1 MPSPPSRPTETSRP
15 PRHKRTYLINPRF
28 QLKYTALLVGVVLTV
43 MLVLGAMV
51 GRTAAEATDYAQL
64 AVAEAERAMNESR
77 SNSTL
82 AHQNVVLAAAD
93 NPELVKIMDDA
104 NAEADKKAE
113 RDLEEVRGRKQEI
126 VRQRARITTALVVS
140 GVLLAVL
147 LGAMG
152 ILITHRVVGPV
163 HKLKRLLRQVGTG
176 RLATRERLR
185 EGDELSDLFETF
197 LQMTYSLNA
206 MQRSR
211 VATLDDAIRDAMA
224 SGVSSVVIDDLR
236 ALRAQM
242 VLGLSSGRRSSIPA
256 PAEVRP

>member
-1 MPSPPSRPTETSRP
+1 MTSPPTRP

-43 MLVLGAMV
+43 MLVLGAV
-51 GRTAAEATDYAQL
+51 IGRTVAEATDYAQL

-93 NPELVKIMDDA
+93 NPELVKMMDEA

-113 RDLEEVRGRKQEI
+113 RDLDEVRSRKGII
-126 VRQRARITTALVVS
+126 VRQKARTFTLLAGS
-140 GVLLAVL
+140 CVLLALL

-176 RLATRERLR
+176 RLGIRERLR

-197 LQMTYSLNA
+197 LQMTYSLKA
-206 MQRSR
+206 MQKSR
-211 VATLDDAIRDAMA
+211 VATLDDTIRDAAA
-224 SGVSSVVIDDLR
+224 SGASPEVMDGLR

-256 PAEVRP
+256 PSGGP

>member
-1 MPSPPSRPTETSRP
+1 MTSPPTRP

-43 MLVLGAMV
+43 VLVLGAV
-51 GRTAAEATDYAQL
+51 IGRTVGEATDYAQL

-77 SNSTL
+77 SNSKL

-113 RDLEEVRGRKQEI
+113 RDLDDVRGRKQVI
-126 VRQRARITTALVVS
+126 VRQKSRTFALLGAA
-140 GVLLAVL
+140 GVLLALL

-163 HKLKRLLRQVGTG
+163 HKMKRLLRQVGTG
-176 RLATRERLR
+176 RLGSRERLR

-197 LQMTYSLNA
+197 LQMTYSLKA
-206 MQRSR
+206 MQKSR
-211 VATLDDAIRDAMA
+211 LATLDDTIRDAAA
-224 SGVSSVVIDDLR
+224 SGASPAVMDGLR

-242 VLGLSSGRRSSIPA
+242 VLGLAGGRRSSIPA
-256 PAEVRP
+256 PSGLT